1 MANKKIQTGIRFEF
15 DLLDKITYIAKQNKR
30 SFNAQ
35 MEYLAE
41 QCVKEYE
48 KENGP
53 ISKEQL

>member
-41 QCVKEYE
+41 QCVKEDE

-53 ISKEQL
+53 IQLPKQ

>member
-53 ISKEQL
+53 IQLPKQ

>member
-53 ISKEQL
+53 LQLPKQ

>member
-1 MANKKIQTGIRFEF
+1 MATNKIQTGIRFET

-53 ISKEQL
+53 ISTEQL

>member
-1 MANKKIQTGIRFEF
+1 MTNKKIQTGIRFEF

-53 ISKEQL
+53 IQLPKQ

>member
-1 MANKKIQTGIRFEF
+1 MATYKIQTGIRFEF

-53 ISKEQL
+53 IQLPKQ